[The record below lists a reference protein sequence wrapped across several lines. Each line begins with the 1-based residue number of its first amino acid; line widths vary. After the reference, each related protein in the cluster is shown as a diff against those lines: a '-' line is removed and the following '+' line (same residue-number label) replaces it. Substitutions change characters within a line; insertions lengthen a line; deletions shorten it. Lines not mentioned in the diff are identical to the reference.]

1 MASARSISSN
11 FQDLHVLHVL
21 GNIGKILKMAAR
33 RS

>member
-1 MASARSISSN
+1 MATARSISSN
-11 FQDLHVLHVL
+11 FQDLHVL